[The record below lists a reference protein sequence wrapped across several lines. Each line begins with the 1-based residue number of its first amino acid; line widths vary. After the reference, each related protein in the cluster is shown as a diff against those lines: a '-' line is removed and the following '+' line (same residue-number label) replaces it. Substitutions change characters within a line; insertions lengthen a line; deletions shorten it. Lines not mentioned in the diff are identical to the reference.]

1 MIVTSDLLA
10 GATTLWQA
18 EFDKLM
24 GKLTQDGLTVAMKI
38 PAGNKSVVTFN
49 WLGAPPTLRTFTGT
63 VEFGK
68 SFPHNYSVEVG
79 EQAVGLAIK
88 EREFR
93 HNTLDTIT
101 RHVAM
106 FQRQALRYI
115 DKIIFTQLGAGFTAN
130 GYDAVTFYNDSHP
143 VAAGGTYDN
152 LLSGAGSTLLAD
164 DSNGNYAIAWA
175 LLNTTKDDQGE
186 PSGFVASHVVVHP
199 NNRVVAMKVFVA
211 PTVAAGGTNVL
222 AGDAKVIPSAYLPTS
237 TQWHLLD
244 CVEEMKPI
252 LLVEDL
258 PIEFTQE
265 AANATGQ
272 FLNKVL
278 RWKVQ
283 AELATGFGP
292 PWLAVGAAG
301 A

>member
-1 MIVTSDLLA
+1 MIVTSDFLA

-18 EFDKLM
+18 MFDRLQ
-24 GKLTQDGLTVAMKI
+24 GKVTQNAMLVATKI
-38 PAGNKSVVTFN
+38 PADNKSSVSFS
-49 WLGAPPTLRTFTGT
+49 WLGTPPTLRPFTGT

-68 SFPHNYSVEVG
+68 SFPHNYSIEVG

-88 EREFR
+88 KREFR
-93 HNTLDTIT
+93 HNTLGTIT
-101 RHVAM
+101 MHVST

-115 DKIIFTQLGAGFTAN
+115 DKIVFTQLGAGFTAN
-130 GYDAVTFYNDSHP
+130 GYDGVTFYNDSHP

-164 DSNGNYAIAWA
+164 DSNGNYALAWA
-175 LLNTTKDDQGE
+175 MLNTTKDDQGE
-186 PSGFVASHVVVHP
+186 PSGFVVSHVVVHP
-199 NNRVVAMKVFVA
+199 NNRVVAQKVFAA

-222 AGDAKVIPSAYLPTS
+222 AGDGTVIASAYLPS
-237 TQWHLLD
+237 GTQWHAIDATNDL
-244 CVEEMKPI
+244 KPI
-252 LLVEDL
+252 LIVEDL
-258 PIEFTQE
+258 PIEFSQE
-265 AANATGQ
+265 VANGTGE

-278 RWKVQ
+278 RWKVE

-292 PWLAVGAAG
+292 MWTAVGATG